1 MFELEEGMTMKALY
15 KGRPAYVWE
24 ISKTGERPEWIE
36 EALSKNNIYWLDNR
50 VRILMTALRPPVV
63 KKLKMGEGG
72 TIGGGVDALGVYAY
86 GYVSDFLDAT
96 NQRVVSKERFLK
108 HYQILGV

>member
-1 MFELEEGMTMKALY
+1 M
-15 KGRPAYVWE
+15 
-24 ISKTGERPEWIE
+24 
-36 EALSKNNIYWLDNR
+36 
-50 VRILMTALRPPVV
+50 V

-86 GYVSDFLDAT
+86 GYVGDFLDAT